1 MIRLFKYIFLFTFS
15 VTFSQNEQT
24 IDTIGVDNY
33 KSTYMLNNNMLIK
46 EINNETK
53 TYQNFNFGNISTV
66 DIINP
71 FESVVFYDEFNTVV
85 ILDNVLNLMR
95 TIQFPN
101 NISFSRKGITN
112 KIWIYNEDENKIQL
126 YDYKS
131 KQVSISS
138 QLITKFTP
146 NNMESNFNSVRLS
159 DDKKTL
165 VFNQYLYLVDT
176 IIH

>member
-33 KSTYMLNNNMLIK
+33 KSTYMLNNNVLIK
-46 EINNETK
+46 ENNNETK

-71 FESVVFYDEFNTVV
+71 FEIVVFYDEFNTVV

-146 NNMESNFNSVRLS
+146 NKMESNFNSVRLS

>member
-1 MIRLFKYIFLFTFS
+1 
-15 VTFSQNEQT
+15 
-24 IDTIGVDNY
+24 
-33 KSTYMLNNNMLIK
+33 
-46 EINNETK
+46 
-53 TYQNFNFGNISTV
+53 
-66 DIINP
+66 
-71 FESVVFYDEFNTVV
+71 
-85 ILDNVLNLMR
+85 MR

-146 NNMESNFNSVRLS
+146 NKMESDFNSVRLS